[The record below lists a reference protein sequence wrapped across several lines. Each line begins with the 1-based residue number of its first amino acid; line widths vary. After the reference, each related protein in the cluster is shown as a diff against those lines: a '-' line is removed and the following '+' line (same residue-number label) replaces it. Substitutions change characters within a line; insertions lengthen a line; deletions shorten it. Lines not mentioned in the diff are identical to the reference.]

1 MQKLVVTLGLIAIF
15 AIGSIAVIQSKGVDY
30 RATAGTAVSSTA
42 SAPNPDPR
50 VTIVNPNLYP
60 DEGVFDD
67 WLCDGMA
74 PCIELSPRQ
83 TRATPTATE

>member
-1 MQKLVVTLGLIAIF
+1 MQRLVVTLGLIAVF

-30 RATAGTAVSSTA
+30 RATAGTAASSMTP
-42 SAPNPDPR
+42 APSPGPR
-50 VTIVNPNLYP
+50 ITLANPNL
-60 DEGVFDD
+60 DRDDVVLDD

-83 TRATPTATE
+83 PTATQTGTE